1 MRRFLALTVGVAATL
16 SVCGCSNLET
26 LSRARAIER
35 EIQVERLTFL
45 ERVSDAYFILGYE
58 YYTLAAQ
65 AEDVNEPARAKEYA
79 TKASLYNLIYK
90 DFRNTAD
97 ELRAKLETEKP
108 APPHAAPPPPPPP
121 APPAPAPGQ

>member
-1 MRRFLALTVGVAATL
+1 MRRFLVLTVGVAAAL

-35 EIQVERLTFL
+35 EIEVDRLKFL

-65 AEDVNEPARAKEYA
+65 AEDVNEPGRAREYA
-79 TKASLYNLIYK
+79 TKASLYNLIYR
-90 DFRNTAD
+90 DFRKTAD

-108 APPHAAPPPPPPP
+108 ATPHQAPPPPP
-121 APPAPAPGQ
+121 AQPAPAPGQ